1 MVTFFY
7 QLKGFGL
14 SMLLGLAG
22 GWLYDLY
29 QVSFRLLR
37 LRTRV
42 ALALGDTLFWLCL
55 TILACFLFFVG
66 NTGGVR
72 FYTFLG
78 MLTGFFLYCRFLR
91 WPTVAAAT
99 RAGLAF
105 RRFWR
110 GFLGFL
116 SPAAGFCR
124 RWAGLLR
131 RWPLRR
137 RCNHEK

>member
-1 MVTFFY
+1 MATFFY

-14 SMLLGLAG
+14 SVLVGLAG

-55 TILACFLFFVG
+55 TVLACFLFFAG

-78 MLTGFFLYCRFLR
+78 MLTGFFFYCRFLR
-91 WPTVAAAT
+91 RPTVAAAT
-99 RAGLAF
+99 CAGSAF
-105 RRFWR
+105 LRFWR
-110 GFLGFL
+110 VSLRFLLPTARF
-116 SPAAGFCR
+116 FR
-124 RWAGLLR
+124 RCASLLR

-137 RCNHEK
+137 RCKPEE